1 MSALIVASTQ
11 FEIAESIA
19 REVGMPVEGLGEPG
33 TILRGKRCDFLIT
46 GVGQLQCG
54 VHVARAL
61 AGAPYTLAIQAG
73 IGGSFTSDLPIGS
86 AAVVESDV
94 LSDLGAEDH
103 GTFLDLFDM
112 GLLGRDATPFRQGW
126 LTAPPLH
133 FKALEGLP
141 RVRGVTV
148 NRVLSEERSISWVRE
163 RYNPQVV
170 SMEGAAFLYA
180 CLLTAVPC
188 LSIRT
193 ISDMVGPRDKG
204 AWRIPDA
211 VRALEGV
218 LRPLLEECA

>member
-1 MSALIVASTQ
+1 MSTLVVASTQ
-11 FEIAESIA
+11 FEVAESIK
-19 REVGMPVEGLGEPG
+19 REVGVAVEGLGVPG

-54 VHVARAL
+54 VHVSRAL
-61 AGAPYTLAIQAG
+61 SGGSYSLAIQAG
-73 IGGSFTSDLPIGS
+73 IGGSFTTDLPIGS
-86 AAVVESDV
+86 AAVVHEEV

-112 GLLGRDATPFRQGW
+112 GLLGRDAAPFKAGRLVASPVQ
-126 LTAPPLH
+126 
-133 FKALEGLP
+133 FKALESLP

-148 NRVLSEERSISWVRE
+148 NRVLSEDHSIAWVRE

-180 CLLTAVPC
+180 CLLTSIPSV
-188 LSIRT
+188 SIRT
-193 ISDMVGPRDKG
+193 VSDMVGPRDKG